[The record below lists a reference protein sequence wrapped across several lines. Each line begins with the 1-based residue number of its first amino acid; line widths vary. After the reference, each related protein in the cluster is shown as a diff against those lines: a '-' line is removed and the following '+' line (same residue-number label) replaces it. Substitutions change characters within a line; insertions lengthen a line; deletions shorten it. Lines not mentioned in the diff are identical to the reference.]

1 MNFLAHT
8 LFADNDEL
16 IVVGQYCGD
25 FVRGGNLEQFP
36 AGIREGIRRHRR
48 IDTFT
53 DQHPVNLRARN
64 FFEKP
69 LRRFA
74 GIITDVVYD
83 HYLARN
89 WSLYSDQSL
98 ENHAAF
104 VYAALAKHKSLMPP
118 DLQRFSEVVIQRDM
132 LVAYREFDAVEM
144 ALGRIAN
151 RSSRFQVLATAA
163 GITRELDEPLSAC
176 FAEFAPELIEHVA
189 SIIED

>member
-1 MNFLAHT
+1 MNFLAHS
-8 LFADNDEL
+8 LFADTDDL

-25 FVRGGNLEQFP
+25 FVRGGSLEQFP

-48 IDTFT
+48 IDSFT

-64 FFEKP
+64 YFEKP

-89 WSLYSDQSL
+89 WSLYSDQPL
-98 ENHAAF
+98 ESHAAF
-104 VYAALAKHKSLMPP
+104 VYDALAKHKALMPP

-132 LVAYREFDAVEM
+132 LVAYREFAAVEI
-144 ALGRIAN
+144 ALGRIAS
-151 RSSRFQVLATAA
+151 RSSRFQVLASAA
-163 GITRELDEPLSAC
+163 EVTRSLDAPLSAC
-176 FAEFAPELIEHVA
+176 FAEFAPDLIEHVA
-189 SIIED
+189 SIIEN